1 MSLKFVAIH
10 NLTRPQVQPVT
21 AGYCRSFF
29 CQLRGLMF
37 RRSLKREDGLLLVQ
51 AAESRMESSIHMLF
65 MRIDLTVVWIN
76 NAQQVVDVR
85 LARRW
90 RPAYFSQKPARY
102 VLELHTDRLHDFE
115 IGDQLHIEEVFVDR

>member
-10 NLTRPQVQPVT
+10 NLTRPQAQPVI

-37 RRSLKREDGLLLVQ
+37 RRSLKQDEGLLLVQ
-51 AAESRMESSIHMLF
+51 AAESRLESSIHMFF
-65 MRIDLTVVWIN
+65 MHIDLTVVWIN

-115 IGDQLHIEEVFVDR
+115 IGDQLHIEEVFLDR

>member
-1 MSLKFVAIH
+1 MPQKYIAIH
-10 NLTRPQVQPVT
+10 NLSRPQVQPVT

-37 RRSLKREDGLLLVQ
+37 RRSLEQHEGLLLVQ
-51 AAESRMESSIHMLF
+51 AGESRLESSIHMLF
-65 MRIDLTVVWIN
+65 MWMDLTVVWIN
-76 NAQQVVDVR
+76 NAHQVVDVR